1 MGLYFWIQLYF
12 QLNFDCQDVESGFA
26 GVKGGDEQ
34 GGGGELRARSEAA
47 AESLAVLQR
56 EVLANKAVVL
66 ALQPIKQVRVKKT
79 YNKGT
84 GLKKIV

>member
-1 MGLYFWIQLYF
+1 M
-12 QLNFDCQDVESGFA
+12 A

-47 AESLAVLQR
+47 AESLAGLQR

-66 ALQPIKQVRVKKT
+66 ALQPIKQVRV
-79 YNKGT
+79 
-84 GLKKIV
+84 